1 MKKLVIHLPIS
12 FQIDRDNFFINI
24 NFDEFCSGDLF
35 DSSKYLTQK
44 FTQMKKQWWL
54 YSVGGLLLLGF
65 GLSLL
70 GEAILY
76 KFKNDFNWFY
86 WGTAAR
92 IASLVWVVT
101 ILCCILGAVHEL
113 QIVHQGDSK

>member
-24 NFDEFCSGDLF
+24 NFDEFCLGDLF

-44 FTQMKKQWWL
+44 FIQMKKQWWL

-86 WGTAAR
+86 WGTAALIVFNSG
-92 IASLVWVVT
+92 IALV
-101 ILCCILGAVHEL
+101 GEA
-113 QIVHQGDSK
+113 IVIKGRMVK